1 MNCKYINNWSINHY
15 WVPVNCMWTEL
26 VFLQIHCCY
35 WSPHGEQ
42 GSCLAPE
49 NLTTSFAMSPIF
61 FNHPNT
67 TNSIKL
73 INFLPIV
80 LQDKQ
85 LHLKVNVDELVL
97 SMWNIVQSTAKV
109 LLVSFDISDNSCRLF
124 CNVQCSVKMGFS
136 YSLLF
141 FLTKCCLDFCSFV
154 KWNNSKNNI

>member
-1 MNCKYINNWSINHY
+1 MIHKPLLSALKRHVNRISIFWN
-15 WVPVNCMWTEL
+15 PLPFLEL
-26 VFLQIHCCY
+26 SV
-35 WSPHGEQ
+35 EQ
-42 GSCLAPE
+42 ERCFALE

-85 LHLKVNVDELVL
+85 LHLKVNADELVL

-141 FLTKCCLDFCSFV
+141 FSDKMLPGLLQFCEM
-154 KWNNSKNNI
+154 KQQ

>member
-1 MNCKYINNWSINHY
+1 MIHKPLLSALKMCVNRISISWN
-15 WVPVNCMWTEL
+15 PLPLLEL
-26 VFLQIHCCY
+26 SV
-35 WSPHGEQ
+35 EQ
-42 GSCLAPE
+42 ERCFALE

-85 LHLKVNVDELVL
+85 LHLKVNADELVL

-136 YSLLF
+136 YSLLVF
-141 FLTKCCLDFCSFV
+141 SDKMLPGLLQFCEM
-154 KWNNSKNNI
+154 KQQ

>member
-1 MNCKYINNWSINHY
+1 MIHKPLLSALKRHVNRISISWNPLPLPEIS
-15 WVPVNCMWTEL
+15 V
-26 VFLQIHCCY
+26 
-35 WSPHGEQ
+35 EQ
-42 GSCLAPE
+42 ERCFALE

-85 LHLKVNVDELVL
+85 LHLKVNADELVL

-141 FLTKCCLDFCSFV
+141 FSDKMLPGLLQFCEM
-154 KWNNSKNNI
+154 KQQ

>member
-1 MNCKYINNWSINHY
+1 MPWKDT
-15 WVPVNCMWTEL
+15 WTGSVSLE
-26 VFLQIHCCY
+26 IHCHSQSWVLSKRC
-35 WSPHGEQ
+35 SA
-42 GSCLAPE
+42 LE

-85 LHLKVNVDELVL
+85 LHLKVNADELVL

-141 FLTKCCLDFCSFV
+141 FSDKMLPGLLQFCEM
-154 KWNNSKNNI
+154 KQQ

>member
-15 WVPVNCMWTEL
+15 CVPVNCMGAEW
-26 VFLQIHCCY
+26 VFFFQIHCCCS
-35 WSPHGEQ
+35 WSFSGGEQ
-42 GSCLAPE
+42 GTCSAPE
-49 NLTTSFAMSPIF
+49 NLTTSFALSPIF

-85 LHLKVNVDELVL
+85 LHLKVNVDKLVL
-97 SMWNIVQSTAKV
+97 SAWNIVQSTAKV

-141 FLTKCCLDFCSFV
+141 FSDKMLPGLLQFCEM
-154 KWNNSKNNI
+154 KQQ

>member
-1 MNCKYINNWSINHY
+1 MIHKPLLSALKRHVNRISIFWN
-15 WVPVNCMWTEL
+15 PLPFPEL
-26 VFLQIHCCY
+26 NV
-35 WSPHGEQ
+35 EQ
-42 GSCLAPE
+42 ERCFALE

-85 LHLKVNVDELVL
+85 LHLKVNADELVL

-141 FLTKCCLDFCSFV
+141 FSDKMLPGLLQFCEM
-154 KWNNSKNNI
+154 KQQ

>member
-1 MNCKYINNWSINHY
+1 MICKPLLSALKRHVNRISISWN
-15 WVPVNCMWTEL
+15 PLPFPEL
-26 VFLQIHCCY
+26 SV
-35 WSPHGEQ
+35 EQ
-42 GSCLAPE
+42 ERCFALG
-49 NLTTSFAMSPIF
+49 NLMTSFAMSPIF

-85 LHLKVNVDELVL
+85 LHLKVNADELVL
-97 SMWNIVQSTAKV
+97 SVWNIVQSTAKV

-141 FLTKCCLDFCSFV
+141 FSDKMLPGLLQFCEM
-154 KWNNSKNNI
+154 KQQ

>member
-1 MNCKYINNWSINHY
+1 MIHKPLLSALKMCVNRISISWN
-15 WVPVNCMWTEL
+15 PLPLLEL
-26 VFLQIHCCY
+26 SV
-35 WSPHGEQ
+35 EQ
-42 GSCLAPE
+42 ERCFALE

-97 SMWNIVQSTAKV
+97 SVWNIVQSTAKV

-141 FLTKCCLDFCSFV
+141 FSDKMLPGLLQFCEM
-154 KWNNSKNNI
+154 KQQ

>member
-1 MNCKYINNWSINHY
+1 MIHKPLLSALKRHVNRISISWN
-15 WVPVNCMWTEL
+15 PLPLLEL
-26 VFLQIHCCY
+26 SV
-35 WSPHGEQ
+35 EQ
-42 GSCLAPE
+42 ERCFALE

-85 LHLKVNVDELVL
+85 LHLKVNADELVL

-141 FLTKCCLDFCSFV
+141 FSDKMLPGLLQFCEM
-154 KWNNSKNNI
+154 KQQ

>member
-1 MNCKYINNWSINHY
+1 MNSKYINNWSINHY
-15 WVPVNCMWTEL
+15 WVSVKGIWTGL
-26 VFLQIHCCY
+26 V
-35 WSPHGEQ
+35 
-42 GSCLAPE
+42 CLISQWHSSSSLVSKGFFAPE
-49 NLTTSFAMSPIF
+49 NLMTSFAMSPIF

-73 INFLPIV
+73 INSLPIV

-141 FLTKCCLDFCSFV
+141 FSDKMLPGLLQFCEM
-154 KWNNSKNNI
+154 KQQ

>member
-1 MNCKYINNWSINHY
+1 MIHKPLLSALKMCVNRISISWN
-15 WVPVNCMWTEL
+15 PLPLLEL
-26 VFLQIHCCY
+26 SV
-35 WSPHGEQ
+35 EQ
-42 GSCLAPE
+42 ERCFALE

-85 LHLKVNVDELVL
+85 LHLKVNADELVL

-141 FLTKCCLDFCSFV
+141 FSDKMLPGLLQFCEM
-154 KWNNSKNNI
+154 KQQ

>member
-1 MNCKYINNWSINHY
+1 MSFKSIWNWNSLLLLKLG
-15 WVPVNCMWTEL
+15 V
-26 VFLQIHCCY
+26 
-35 WSPHGEQ
+35 EQ
-42 GSCLAPE
+42 ERCFALE
-49 NLTTSFAMSPIF
+49 NLTTGFAMSPIF

-73 INFLPIV
+73 INLLPIV

-85 LHLKVNVDELVL
+85 LHLKVNVDESVL

-141 FLTKCCLDFCSFV
+141 FSDKMLPGLLQFCEM
-154 KWNNSKNNI
+154 KQQ

>member
-1 MNCKYINNWSINHY
+1 MIHKRLLSALKRHVNRISIFWN
-15 WVPVNCMWTEL
+15 PLPFPEL
-26 VFLQIHCCY
+26 SV
-35 WSPHGEQ
+35 EQ
-42 GSCLAPE
+42 ERCFALE

-85 LHLKVNVDELVL
+85 LHLKVNADELVL

-141 FLTKCCLDFCSFV
+141 FSDKMLPGLLQFCEM
-154 KWNNSKNNI
+154 KQQ

>member
-1 MNCKYINNWSINHY
+1 MNRISISWNSLLLLKLS
-15 WVPVNCMWTEL
+15 V
-26 VFLQIHCCY
+26 
-35 WSPHGEQ
+35 EQ
-42 GSCLAPE
+42 ERCFTLE

-73 INFLPIV
+73 INLLPIL

-85 LHLKVNVDELVL
+85 LHLKVNVDESVL

-109 LLVSFDISDNSCRLF
+109 LLASFDISDNSCRLF

-141 FLTKCCLDFCSFV
+141 FSDKMLPGLLQFCEM
-154 KWNNSKNNI
+154 KQQ

>member
-1 MNCKYINNWSINHY
+1 MNRISISWNSLLLLKLS
-15 WVPVNCMWTEL
+15 V
-26 VFLQIHCCY
+26 
-35 WSPHGEQ
+35 EQ
-42 GSCLAPE
+42 ERCFTLE

-73 INFLPIV
+73 INLLPIL

-85 LHLKVNVDELVL
+85 LHLKVNVDESVL

-141 FLTKCCLDFCSFV
+141 FSDKMLPGLLQFCEM
-154 KWNNSKNNI
+154 KQQ

>member
-15 WVPVNCMWTEL
+15 WRPVNCVWTEL
-26 VFLQIHCCY
+26 GSVQIHWCF
-35 WSPHGEQ
+35 W
-42 GSCLAPE
+42 GSLSMLEKRSCFPPAKI
-49 NLTTSFAMSPIF
+49 LTISFAMSPIF

-73 INFLPIV
+73 INGLPIV

-85 LHLKVNVDELVL
+85 LHLKGNGDELVL
-97 SMWNIVQSTAKV
+97 SVWNIVQSTAKV

-141 FLTKCCLDFCSFV
+141 FSDKMLPGLLQFCEM
-154 KWNNSKNNI
+154 KQQ

>member
-1 MNCKYINNWSINHY
+1 MIHKPLLSVLKRHVNGISISWN
-15 WVPVNCMWTEL
+15 PLPFPEL
-26 VFLQIHCCY
+26 SV
-35 WSPHGEQ
+35 EQ
-42 GSCLAPE
+42 ERCFALE

-85 LHLKVNVDELVL
+85 LHLKVNADELVL

-141 FLTKCCLDFCSFV
+141 FSDKMLPGLLQFCEM
-154 KWNNSKNNI
+154 KQQ